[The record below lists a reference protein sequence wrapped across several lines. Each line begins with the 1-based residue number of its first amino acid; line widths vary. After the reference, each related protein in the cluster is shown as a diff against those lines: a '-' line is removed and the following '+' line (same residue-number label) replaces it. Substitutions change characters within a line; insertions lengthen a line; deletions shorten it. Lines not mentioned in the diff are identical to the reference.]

1 MLHGPGAV
9 DVKDLIWM
17 QEGRQRGE
25 HKEEQGNNGNGA
37 SSEGYDFTDGETQL
51 MRICIDAMHTAGLAF
66 IVQGISTMLLG
77 EASANHQ
84 HTQWRLGCPWHQQLW
99 HGAPVITHMQCFNL
113 RALCAG
119 IANFLTGYNAGGV
132 SMTYNGFSK
141 AVTAALLFK
150 ASASFDRAVTAP
162 GCNMASL
169 LSAIGPEGLTKL
181 WHQLTVFAWTVA
193 LSQVTLTVHLRRPAV
208 CPSAESL
215 LSPVFWLSAVAIT
228 QTSECC
234 GICLLSLGVPSTC
247 FPQSLHL
254 VSAESSQYDPRS
266 VSDPESLHSDVC

>member
-1 MLHGPGAV
+1 
-9 DVKDLIWM
+9 
-17 QEGRQRGE
+17 
-25 HKEEQGNNGNGA
+25 
-37 SSEGYDFTDGETQL
+37 
-51 MRICIDAMHTAGLAF
+51 
-66 IVQGISTMLLG
+66 
-77 EASANHQ
+77 
-84 HTQWRLGCPWHQQLW
+84 
-99 HGAPVITHMQCFNL
+99 MQCFS
-113 RALCAG
+113 LCAFYAG

-193 LSQVTLTVHLRRPAV
+193 LSQVMLTVHLRLPAV
-208 CPSAESL
+208 CPSAESQ
-215 LSPVFWLSAVAIT
+215 LSPVFWLSAIVIT

-234 GICLLSLGVPSTC
+234 SVCLLSLGVLSMC
-247 FPQSLHL
+247 CPQSLHL
-254 VSAESSQYDPRS
+254 VSAKSSQYDPCF
-266 VSDPESLHSDVC
+266 VSAPENFHSDMCEFHLAGRHLKYAQNVNSATSCRLEGDDVSCIC